1 MRISNNWYALGTCNA
16 KMGKIK
22 IRLVKELYVL
32 RFQWNLI
39 LGLLFALIVAIFAV
53 VNVDSVRVNYVFGY
67 TEIPLILIIL
77 GSALLGGLIVGMFG
91 ILRQYRQQRQIK
103 KLEKEIEQLKSVKVE
118 ETLVETKTEVDTTE
132 KAESEK

>member
-1 MRISNNWYALGTCNA
+1 M
-16 KMGKIK
+16 
-22 IRLVKELYVL
+22 

-67 TEIPLILIIL
+67 SEIPLILIIL

-118 ETLVETKTEVDTTE
+118 EKPVEKKSNDSSE
-132 KAESEK
+132 KANEDESENQNQ

>member
-1 MRISNNWYALGTCNA
+1 
-16 KMGKIK
+16 MGKIK
-22 IRLVKELYVL
+22 ISLVKELYVL

-67 TEIPLILIIL
+67 SEIPLILIIL

-118 ETLVETKTEVDTTE
+118 EKPVEKKSNDSTE
-132 KAESEK
+132 KANEDESENQNQ

>member
-1 MRISNNWYALGTCNA
+1 
-16 KMGKIK
+16 MGKIK

-91 ILRQYRQQRQIK
+91 ILRQYRQHRQIK
-103 KLEKEIEQLKSVKVE
+103 KLEKEIEQLKSAKVE
-118 ETLVETKTEVDTTE
+118 ETPVETKTEVNTTE

>member
-1 MRISNNWYALGTCNA
+1 M
-16 KMGKIK
+16 
-22 IRLVKELYVL
+22 

-39 LGLLFALIVAIFAV
+39 LGLIFALIIAIFAV
-53 VNVDSVRVNYVFGY
+53 VNVDSVQVNFVFGY

-91 ILRQYRQQRQIK
+91 ILRQYKQQRQIK
-103 KLEKEIEQLKSVKVE
+103 KLEKEVEQLKTAKNQDTSKEKKDVE
-118 ETLVETKTEVDTTE
+118 TTE

>member
-1 MRISNNWYALGTCNA
+1 M
-16 KMGKIK
+16 
-22 IRLVKELYVL
+22 

-103 KLEKEIEQLKSVKVE
+103 KLEKEIEQLQNVKIE
-118 ETLVETKTEVDTTE
+118 ETPVETKTEVETTE

>member
-1 MRISNNWYALGTCNA
+1 
-16 KMGKIK
+16 MGKIK
-22 IRLVKELYVL
+22 ITLVKELYVL

-53 VNVDSVRVNYVFGY
+53 VNVDSVRVNYVFGFS
-67 TEIPLILIIL
+67 EIPLILIIL

-103 KLEKEIEQLKSVKVE
+103 KLEKEIEQLKSIKVE
-118 ETLVETKTEVDTTE
+118 EKPVEKKSNDSSE
-132 KAESEK
+132 KANEDESENQNQ

>member
-1 MRISNNWYALGTCNA
+1 M
-16 KMGKIK
+16 
-22 IRLVKELYVL
+22 

-53 VNVDSVRVNYVFGY
+53 VNVDSVKVNFVLGY

-91 ILRQYRQQRQIK
+91 ILRQYKQQRHIK
-103 KLEKEIEQLKSVKVE
+103 RLEIEIEQIKE
-118 ETLVETKTEVDTTE
+118 EKIQESPKESNSKIVTTI
-132 KAESEK
+132 KAESDK

>member
-1 MRISNNWYALGTCNA
+1 
-16 KMGKIK
+16 MGKIK
-22 IRLVKELYVL
+22 ITLVKELYVL

-67 TEIPLILIIL
+67 SEIPLILIIL

-118 ETLVETKTEVDTTE
+118 EKPVEKKSNDSSE
-132 KAESEK
+132 KANEDESENQNQ

>member
-1 MRISNNWYALGTCNA
+1 
-16 KMGKIK
+16 MGKIK

-53 VNVDSVRVNYVFGY
+53 VNVDTVRVNYVFGY

-103 KLEKEIEQLKSVKVE
+103 KLEKEIEQLKSAKVE
-118 ETLVETKTEVDTTE
+118 ETPVENKSNDSLEQAKE
-132 KAESEK
+132 GESENQNQ

>member
-1 MRISNNWYALGTCNA
+1 
-16 KMGKIK
+16 MGKIK
-22 IRLVKELYVL
+22 ISLIKELYIL

-67 TEIPLILIIL
+67 SEIPLILIIL

-103 KLEKEIEQLKSVKVE
+103 KLEKEIEQLKSIKVE
-118 ETLVETKTEVDTTE
+118 EKPVEKKSNDSSE
-132 KAESEK
+132 KANEDESENQNQ

>member
-1 MRISNNWYALGTCNA
+1 
-16 KMGKIK
+16 MGKIK

-103 KLEKEIEQLKSVKVE
+103 KLEKEIEQLKSAKVE
-118 ETLVETKTEVDTTE
+118 ETPVENKSNDSSE
-132 KAESEK
+132 KANEGELENQNQ

>member
-1 MRISNNWYALGTCNA
+1 
-16 KMGKIK
+16 MGKIK

-39 LGLLFALIVAIFAV
+39 LGLLFALIVSIFAV
-53 VNVDSVRVNYVFGY
+53 VNVDPVRVNYVFGF

-103 KLEKEIEQLKSVKVE
+103 KLEKEIEQLKSIKVE
-118 ETLVETKTEVDTTE
+118 GKPAE
-132 KAESEK
+132 KKSKDSSEEQNEDVSENQNP

>member
-1 MRISNNWYALGTCNA
+1 M
-16 KMGKIK
+16 
-22 IRLVKELYVL
+22 L

-53 VNVDSVRVNYVFGY
+53 VNVASVRVNFVFGY

-91 ILRQYRQQRQIK
+91 ILRQYKQQRLIK
-103 KLEKEIEQLKSVKVE
+103 KLEKEIEQFKEEKVRDTPI
-118 ETLVETKTEVDTTE
+118 ETENRETE
-132 KAESEK
+132 KVKPEELEN